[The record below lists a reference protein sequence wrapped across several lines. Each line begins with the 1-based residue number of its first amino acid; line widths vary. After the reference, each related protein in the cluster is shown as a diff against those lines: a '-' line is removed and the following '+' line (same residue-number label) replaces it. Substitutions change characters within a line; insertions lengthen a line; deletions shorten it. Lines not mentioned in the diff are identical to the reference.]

1 MFAWLCIFIT
11 QMKFQST
18 QVEVFSVKEVCDYV
32 LDTSNVLLRT
42 YCCVAQKFSKLIA
55 VIKGSSVKRNTMR
68 VPLGPNVLLL

>member
-32 LDTSNVLLRT
+32 LGTSCIAKNVLL
-42 YCCVAQKFSKLIA
+42 C
-55 VIKGSSVKRNTMR
+55 
-68 VPLGPNVLLL
+68 GPKI